1 PPIGDLRFASPKP
14 VKAWDSM
21 RDASSYGA
29 MCAQTYA
36 LVLLQVGHE
45 DCLTLNVHVSK
56 LDDTSKLLPVMVFI
70 HGGHYMSG
78 GSHEYR
84 PDYFMDHDVILVTL
98 NYRLGVLGFL
108 STGDESISGNMGLKD
123 QALAVKWVH
132 SNIQAFG
139 GDPNRITLIGESAGA
154 SSTHY

>member
-1 PPIGDLRFASPKP
+1 
-14 VKAWDSM
+14 
-21 RDASSYGA
+21 
-29 MCAQTYA
+29 
-36 LVLLQVGHE
+36 
-45 DCLTLNVHVSK
+45 
-56 LDDTSKLLPVMVFI
+56 
-70 HGGHYMSG
+70 
-78 GSHEYR
+78 YR

-132 SNIQAFG
+132 SNIKAFG